1 MIVSVNWLKKYVT
14 IDRPIDEL
22 AELIG
27 ARLVE
32 IEKVIDLGAKYKD
45 VIITKVIE
53 AAPVPDSDHLNLCK
67 IDDGGVWK
75 DVERDEHGLIQVVCG
90 APNVRAEL
98 LVAWLPPN
106 TIVPET
112 YDTDEPF
119 VLGTRELRGFIS
131 NGMIASARELGL
143 WDEHDG
149 ILEIDQVTDPGCS
162 FAELYELNDYLLDI
176 ENKSLTHRPDCF
188 GLIGLAREIA
198 AIQGE
203 KFISPD
209 WFMALNPVLSKT
221 TELKQPKVTIVDS
234 KICARYQ
241 GVVLADI
248 DSSARSDILTSSYL
262 ARSGVRPIS
271 AAVDITNWLML
282 TTGQP
287 LHAFDYDK
295 LIQASSTDSPE
306 IVVRLGRDNERMTLL
321 DGRDIELTPEDIVI
335 TAGDKAQKPIALA
348 GAMGGNETEIGSNTK
363 NIFLESATFNLYS
376 LRGTQFRHGIFSE
389 AITRFTKGQPTSL
402 TAPVL
407 ARAAEMFIGQ
417 TGAKVASDIVE
428 ARPLASE
435 PINLTI
441 PENRVSDV
449 LGQNYPISK
458 IKTTLD
464 NLEYPKVEIET
475 SDGLIQLA
483 TPWWRTDLHIDED
496 VIEDIGRV
504 NGYDNITPSLPIRD
518 FTAVRPSEF
527 DIFRDNLRNNLA
539 RAGGNEV
546 LTYSFVPAT
555 LIKKVGD
562 SPSNAYRITNA
573 ISPDLQN
580 YRLSVF
586 PSLLD
591 KANMNFRA
599 GYNEFLL
606 FEFGKS
612 HTKGFMDQTDP
623 NVPAET
629 HILAGVLISNTSL
642 NASNSIFYQMKKI
655 VEFAIGRNDLGVEP
669 LSADFTGEGLKAFEP
684 KRAGLLT
691 VCDNSNSAK
700 DFRSI
705 GVVGELK
712 QSVRQA
718 FKLPDYTAVFELN
731 LDALFELQ
739 ISTNAYKPLSKYPSV
754 ERDITLQV
762 VASMPYGK
770 IEEVVI
776 GTFAQTDLIG
786 NFEPLSIYQDH
797 DKSTKNVSF
806 RLTFTS
812 HDRTLNGDEITGIMT
827 KLADAATRELNAVVI

>member
-1 MIVSVNWLKKYVT
+1 MIVSVNWLRKYIK
-14 IDRPIDEL
+14 IDRSIDEL

-32 IEKVIDLGAKYKD
+32 IERVIDFGAKYRD
-45 VIITKVIE
+45 VVIAKVIE
-53 AAPVPDSDHLNLCK
+53 SSPVPDSDHLNLCK
-67 IDDGGVWK
+67 IDDGGK
-75 DVERDEHGLIQVVCG
+75 IEGVERDADGLIQVVCG

-112 YDTDEPF
+112 YDTAEPF
-119 VLGTRELRGFIS
+119 ILGARKLRGFMS
-131 NGMIASARELGL
+131 NGMIASARELAL

-149 ILEIDQVTDPGCS
+149 ILEIDRAAEPGDS

-203 KFISPD
+203 KFTSPD
-209 WFMALNPVLSKT
+209 WFMELDPALSKT
-221 TELKQPKVTIVDS
+221 IELKQPKVTIADP

-241 GVVLADI
+241 GVVLADV

-295 LIQASSTDSPE
+295 LLQVSGTDSPE
-306 IVVRLGRDNERMTLL
+306 IVVRSGRDNENITLL
-321 DGRDIELTPEDIVI
+321 DGREIELTPEDIVI
-335 TAGDKAQKPIALA
+335 TAGDKIQKPVALA
-348 GAMGGNETEIGSNTK
+348 GAMGGNETEIDSTSK
-363 NIFLESATFNLYS
+363 NIFLESATFNLYN

-389 AITRFTKGQPTSL
+389 AITRFTKGQPVAL

-407 ARAAEMFIGQ
+407 ARAVEMFVGQ

-428 ARPLASE
+428 AYPLPSE
-435 PINLTI
+435 SISLTMS
-441 PENRVSDV
+441 ENRISDI
-449 LGQNYPISK
+449 LGQNYSTSK

-464 NLEYPKVEIET
+464 NLEYTKVET
-475 SDGLIQLA
+475 RDGLIQLTA
-483 TPWWRTDLHIDED
+483 PWWRTDLHIDED

-504 NGYDNITPSLPIRD
+504 NGYDNIKPTLPLRD
-518 FTAVRPSEF
+518 FTAVAPSQF
-527 DIFRDNLRNNLA
+527 DVFRDNLRGRLA
-539 RAGGNEV
+539 QSGGNEV
-546 LTYSFVPAT
+546 LTYSFVPAA

-562 SPSNAYRITNA
+562 DPENAYRITNA
-573 ISPDLQN
+573 ISPELQN

-599 GYNEFLL
+599 GYDEFLL

-612 HTKGFMDQTDP
+612 HTKGFMDQTEP

-629 HILAGVLISNTSL
+629 HILAGVLVSKTPL

-655 VEFAIGRNDLGVEP
+655 VEFAIERNDLGVQP
-669 LSADFTGEGLKAFEP
+669 LSAEFTGEGLKAFEP
-684 KRAGLLT
+684 KRSGLLT
-691 VCDNSNSAK
+691 VHDTSSSVK
-700 DFRSI
+700 DFRGI

-712 QSVRQA
+712 QSVLQT
-718 FKLPDYTAVFELN
+718 FKLPNYTAVFELN

-739 ISTNAYKPLSKYPSV
+739 ASTNNYKPLSKYPSV

-762 VASMPYGK
+762 IASMPYEK
-770 IEEVVI
+770 ITDVI
-776 GTFAQTDLIG
+776 IGAFEQTDLIG
-786 NFEPLSIYQDH
+786 NLEPLSIYQDH

-806 RLTFTS
+806 RLTFAS
-812 HDRTLNGDEITGIMT
+812 NDRTLKGDEIAEIMT
-827 KLADAATRELNAVVI
+827 KLADAATRDLNAVVI